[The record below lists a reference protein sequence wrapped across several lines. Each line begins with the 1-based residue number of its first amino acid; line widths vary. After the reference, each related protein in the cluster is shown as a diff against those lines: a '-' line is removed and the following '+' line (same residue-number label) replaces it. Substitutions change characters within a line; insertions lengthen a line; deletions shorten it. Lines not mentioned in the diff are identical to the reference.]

1 MLLKGNFVNF
11 FDCNYLFSHYNESK
25 HFLLLPGYPYSH
37 KDLFWLWKWKYSKR
51 VHSKL
56 LNTYCWWHKVVTRY
70 IVLDC
75 TSILEGVTIWL
86 NMYASLK
93 LNRNVYNAMH
103 TIYYMSCR
111 VVWIKMF
118 HQRKPYYSKP
128 NLFFE
133 FLPIFFHIHKKW

>member
-1 MLLKGNFVNF
+1 MTTLDYIFMLLKGNSVNF

-37 KDLFWLWKWKYSKR
+37 KDLFWLWKLKYSKR

-75 TSILEGVTIWL
+75 TSILEGVTIWP

-93 LNRNVYNAMH
+93 FNRNVYNAMH
-103 TIYYMSCR
+103 TIYYDRRPDLFVHYSAYFLNSC
-111 VVWIKMF
+111 
-118 HQRKPYYSKP
+118 
-128 NLFFE
+128 LFCF
-133 FLPIFFHIHKKW
+133 IFTKNDN